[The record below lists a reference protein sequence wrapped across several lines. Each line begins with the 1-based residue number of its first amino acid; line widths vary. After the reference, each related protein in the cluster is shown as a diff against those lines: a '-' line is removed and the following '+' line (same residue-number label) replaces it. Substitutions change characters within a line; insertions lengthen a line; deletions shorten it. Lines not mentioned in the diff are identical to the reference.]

1 MTFEVGSASHNL
13 RGSRH
18 TALPMSEC
26 VRKKT
31 IRVPELGIENADLKI
46 GVWLVPLGARVAAG
60 ERVVEV
66 LTGEAVVDL
75 SAPIRGILVE
85 RLVGEEDPVQ
95 TGQILGW
102 IEPSAAENHGQEGPD
117 SLGFAS

>member
-31 IRVPELGIENADLKI
+31 IRVPELGIENAELKI

-66 LTGEAVVDL
+66 LAGEAVVDL

-85 RLVGEEDPVQ
+85 RLVGEEGLAQ
-95 TGQILGW
+95 TGQILDW
-102 IEPSAAENHGQEGPD
+102 IEPTAPESHGREGPGN
-117 SLGFAS
+117 LGFVS